1 MKLYY
6 VLVQGGLPLEVFSY
20 ERDALRTAKERS
32 VVGKPVTV
40 VPVTPLQTE
49 FDFEEDTIDEG

>member
-6 VLVQGGLPLEVFSY
+6 VLFQGGLPFDVYSY
-20 ERDALRTAKERS
+20 EKDALRIAKERS

-49 FDFEEDTIDEG
+49 FDFEEDTLAD